1 MTTAYDVP
9 ADALIKKTADSL
21 KKNDKAKAPE
31 WASFVKTGV
40 HKEMPPE
47 DPDWWYTR
55 MAAVLRKIYVKG
67 PIGVSRL
74 TAEFGGPRDR
84 GAKPNR
90 ARTGSGSIARHCI
103 HQLEELGYVEKQK
116 TQGRVV
122 TGAGRSFLD
131 NNAREVSQ
139 VLQKDIP
146 ALKKY

>member
-9 ADALIKKTADSL
+9 ADALIKKMAEDFKS
-21 KKNDKAKAPE
+21 NDKVQPPE
-31 WASFVKTGV
+31 WAGFVKTGV

-55 MAAVLRKIYVKG
+55 LAAVMRKIYFKG

-74 TAEFGGPRDR
+74 TAEFGGTRDR
-84 GAKPNR
+84 GSKPNK
-90 ARTGSGSIARHCI
+90 ARTGSGAIARHCVQ
-103 HQLEELGYVEKQK
+103 QLESLGFVEKKK

-122 TGAGRSFLD
+122 TGQGRSFMD
-131 NNAREVSQ
+131 NNAKDVSLS
-139 VLQKDIP
+139 LQEELP